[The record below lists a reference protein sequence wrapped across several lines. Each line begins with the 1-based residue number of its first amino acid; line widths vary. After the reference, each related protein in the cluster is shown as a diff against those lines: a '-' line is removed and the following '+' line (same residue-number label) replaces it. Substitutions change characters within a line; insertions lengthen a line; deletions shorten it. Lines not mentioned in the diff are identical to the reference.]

1 MKRKFDH
8 GDQGTESLALEVLVW
23 LAGDEDRLFP
33 FLQASGLNPGTVR
46 ESARDPA
53 FLAAVL
59 DHVMGDETLL
69 LACADA
75 LDVKPE
81 TIATAWRR
89 LQPPDFD
96 HTL

>member
-8 GDQGTESLALEVLVW
+8 GDQVTESLSLDVLVW
-23 LAGDEDRLFP
+23 LAGDEERLFP
-33 FLQASGLNPGTVR
+33 FLQLSGLNPETVR

-53 FLAAVL
+53 FLGAVL

-81 TIATAWRR
+81 KIATAWRR
-89 LQPPDFD
+89 MQPPDFD
-96 HTL
+96 HDL

>member
-8 GDQGTESLALEVLVW
+8 RHEASEALALEVLAW
-23 LAGDEDRLFP
+23 LAGDEDRLLT

-53 FLAAVL
+53 FLGAVL
-59 DHVMGDETLL
+59 DHVMSDEASVV
-69 LACADA
+69 ACAGA
-75 LDVKPE
+75 LAIKPE
-81 TIATAWRR
+81 KIAAAWQV